1 MRGFWGTSFCHHFQA
16 CQNLTYYNGIRAFC
30 HHFQAWQNLTYDS
43 SYGEVLG
50 HMGIEEAL
58 AILEGSH
65 SRRLRDCTSHT
76 PVMAS
81 TNSQSF
87 QQKMENDYNVRRK
100 AYQRDRAMRAT
111 VVEKTFWS

>member
-1 MRGFWGTSFCHHFQA
+1 MGAHATSFSHHFQA
-16 CQNLTYYNGIRAFC
+16 CQNLTYYNS
-30 HHFQAWQNLTYDS
+30 N
-43 SYGEVLG
+43 GEVLG
-50 HMGIEEAL
+50 HMGIDEAL

-65 SRRLRDCTSHT
+65 SKRLRDCTSHA

-100 AYQRDRAMRAT
+100 AYQRDRVMRAA
-111 VVEKTFWS
+111 VVEDMLVFRSVVFTNT

>member
-1 MRGFWGTSFCHHFQA
+1 
-16 CQNLTYYNGIRAFC
+16 
-30 HHFQAWQNLTYDS
+30 
-43 SYGEVLG
+43 
-50 HMGIEEAL
+50 MGIEEVL

-65 SRRLRDCTSHT
+65 SKRLRDCTSHA

-100 AYQRDRAMRAT
+100 AYQRDRVMRAT
-111 VVEKTFWS
+111 VVEDILVFRSVVVFTNT